1 MSERQKWTPREEDLL
16 IALDVVGASTDEIST
31 RLGRSQSSVRG
42 HQMTIAYQK
51 AKDVAMYG
59 HTAGSK
65 FVVGRVYEI
74 AERSNSVHMDF
85 LPATFEYIG
94 KNHDKIP
101 KHLFRSINANRLL
114 TFTDVQIYDYIFN
127 LKEEDGNEKGDAR
140 KCRRDTKNA
149 GTQ

>member
-31 RLGRSQSSVRG
+31 
-42 HQMTIAYQK
+42 
-51 AKDVAMYG
+51 
-59 HTAGSK
+59 
-65 FVVGRVYEI
+65 
-74 AERSNSVHMDF
+74 
-85 LPATFEYIG
+85 
-94 KNHDKIP
+94 
-101 KHLFRSINANRLL
+101 
-114 TFTDVQIYDYIFN
+114 QIYDYIFN